1 MDSVALNAVDHVR
14 QCRLVL
20 SILHGLVTTRASKHL
35 CVLHIHLHA
44 LLVFAENEQLWFP
57 DRETLRW
64 LHVET
69 GRHAGLLLSCITAT
83 HSAQRSHASSRDER
97 HRFALSVLQ
106 SQRRFMYTWSPW
118 QPGVLKSNT
127 HLHATYHVFLAC
139 NSIRKMCSCEKKCLV
154 LDKSCA
160 VVNLKHWNAI
170 YTHSCEFTTED
181 HAFNQWFYA
190 EMRVLF
196 TLIAHRQVNQDSLN
210 LCAKIGNINL
220 A

>member
-1 MDSVALNAVDHVR
+1 MPTCIVNITRSRHNACIQAPVCSSHSSSCVARVRWKWTIMISWSWDVALVAR
-14 QCRLVL
+14 M
-20 SILHGLVTTRASKHL
+20 
-35 CVLHIHLHA
+35 
-44 LLVFAENEQLWFP
+44 
-57 DRETLRW
+57 
-64 LHVET
+64 ET
-69 GRHAGLLLSCITAT
+69 GQHAALLLSCITAT